1 MVRYICAIFIVA
13 LPILVFLYNGW
24 IMSLAYDYTNLK
36 KLAKEITS
44 STFFLVN
51 CFVLAIT
58 FLACMTLAI
67 EIWDS
72 QKNCNVPKT
81 YYIEAELIAK
91 DATTVF
97 KVTDNGNKVTYYET
111 DISLNI
117 ADNGKKLIKE
127 IQSPTY
133 FISSI
138 FTVAISLITCFAI
151 ASEMFI
157 DTPYTYY
164 AEAELV
170 AKDTTTVFK
179 VTDNGNKI
187 SYYETDIDLNIA
199 DNENKNNYMLLMND
213 NTTREDKSDDII
225 LAVYNT
231 VGKIENK

>member
-51 CFVLAIT
+51 CFVLAIA

-81 YYIEAELIAK
+81 YYIEAELVAK

-111 DISLNI
+111 DI
-117 ADNGKKLIKE
+117 
-127 IQSPTY
+127 
-133 FISSI
+133 
-138 FTVAISLITCFAI
+138 
-151 ASEMFI
+151 
-157 DTPYTYY
+157 
-164 AEAELV
+164 
-170 AKDTTTVFK
+170 
-179 VTDNGNKI
+179 
-187 SYYETDIDLNIA
+187 DLNIA
-199 DNENKNNYMLLMND
+199 DNENKNNYMLLMSD
-213 NTTREDKSDDII
+213 NTTREDKTDDII

-231 VGKIENK
+231 VGEIENK

>member
-1 MVRYICAIFIVA
+1 MGHYICAIFIIA

-24 IMSLAYDYTNLK
+24 IISLAYDYTNLK

-97 KVTDNGNKVTYYET
+97 KVTDNVNKVT
-111 DISLNI
+111 
-117 ADNGKKLIKE
+117 
-127 IQSPTY
+127 
-133 FISSI
+133 
-138 FTVAISLITCFAI
+138 
-151 ASEMFI
+151 
-157 DTPYTYY
+157 
-164 AEAELV
+164 
-170 AKDTTTVFK
+170 
-179 VTDNGNKI
+179 
-187 SYYETDIDLNIA
+187 YYETDIDLNIA
-199 DNENKNNYMLLMND
+199 DNENKNNYMLLMSD

-231 VGKIENK
+231 VGEIENK

>member
-1 MVRYICAIFIVA
+1 MGRYICAIFIVA

-81 YYIEAELIAK
+81 YYIEAELVAK

-97 KVTDNGNKVTYYET
+97 KVTSGNKVT
-111 DISLNI
+111 
-117 ADNGKKLIKE
+117 
-127 IQSPTY
+127 
-133 FISSI
+133 
-138 FTVAISLITCFAI
+138 
-151 ASEMFI
+151 
-157 DTPYTYY
+157 
-164 AEAELV
+164 
-170 AKDTTTVFK
+170 
-179 VTDNGNKI
+179 
-187 SYYETDIDLNIA
+187 YYETDIDLNIA
-199 DNENKNNYMLLMND
+199 DNKNKNNYMLLMSD
-213 NTTREDKSDDII
+213 NTTREDKTDDII

-231 VGKIENK
+231 VGEIENK

>member
-24 IMSLAYDYTNLK
+24 IVSLAYDYTNLK

-91 DATTVF
+91 D
-97 KVTDNGNKVTYYET
+97 
-111 DISLNI
+111 
-117 ADNGKKLIKE
+117 
-127 IQSPTY
+127 
-133 FISSI
+133 
-138 FTVAISLITCFAI
+138 
-151 ASEMFI
+151 
-157 DTPYTYY
+157 
-164 AEAELV
+164 
-170 AKDTTTVFK
+170 TTTVFK
-179 VTDNGNKI
+179 VTDNGNKDT
-187 SYYETDIDLNIA
+187 YYETNIDLNIA
-199 DNENKNNYMLLMND
+199 DNENKNNYMLLMSD

-231 VGKIENK
+231 VGEIENK

>member
-13 LPILVFLYNGW
+13 LPILIFLYNGW

-81 YYIEAELIAK
+81 YYTEAELVAK
-91 DATTVF
+91 DATTIF
-97 KVTDNGNKVTYYET
+97 KVTNGNKVTYYET
-111 DISLNI
+111 N
-117 ADNGKKLIKE
+117 
-127 IQSPTY
+127 
-133 FISSI
+133 
-138 FTVAISLITCFAI
+138 
-151 ASEMFI
+151 
-157 DTPYTYY
+157 
-164 AEAELV
+164 
-170 AKDTTTVFK
+170 
-179 VTDNGNKI
+179 
-187 SYYETDIDLNIA
+187 IDLNIA
-199 DNENKNNYMLLMND
+199 DNGNKNNYMLLMSD
-213 NTTREDKSDDII
+213 NTTREDKTDDII

-231 VGKIENK
+231 VGEIENK

>member
-1 MVRYICAIFIVA
+1 MVRYICAIFIIA

-24 IMSLAYDYTNLK
+24 IVSLAYDYTNLK

-67 EIWDS
+67 EIWDG
-72 QKNCNVPKT
+72 QKNCDVLKT
-81 YYIEAELIAK
+81 YYIEAELVAK

-111 DISLNI
+111 DI
-117 ADNGKKLIKE
+117 
-127 IQSPTY
+127 
-133 FISSI
+133 
-138 FTVAISLITCFAI
+138 
-151 ASEMFI
+151 
-157 DTPYTYY
+157 
-164 AEAELV
+164 
-170 AKDTTTVFK
+170 
-179 VTDNGNKI
+179 
-187 SYYETDIDLNIA
+187 DLNIA
-199 DNENKNNYMLLMND
+199 DNENKNNYMLLMSD

>member
-1 MVRYICAIFIVA
+1 MVRYICAIFIIA

-24 IMSLAYDYTNLK
+24 IVSLAYDYTNLK

-67 EIWDS
+67 EIWDG
-72 QKNCNVPKT
+72 QKNCDVPKT
-81 YYIEAELIAK
+81 YYIEAELVAK

-111 DISLNI
+111 DI
-117 ADNGKKLIKE
+117 
-127 IQSPTY
+127 
-133 FISSI
+133 
-138 FTVAISLITCFAI
+138 
-151 ASEMFI
+151 
-157 DTPYTYY
+157 
-164 AEAELV
+164 
-170 AKDTTTVFK
+170 
-179 VTDNGNKI
+179 
-187 SYYETDIDLNIA
+187 DLNIA
-199 DNENKNNYMLLMND
+199 DNENKNNYMLLMSD

-231 VGKIENK
+231 VGEIENK

>member
-97 KVTDNGNKVTYYET
+97 KVTDNVNKVT
-111 DISLNI
+111 
-117 ADNGKKLIKE
+117 
-127 IQSPTY
+127 
-133 FISSI
+133 
-138 FTVAISLITCFAI
+138 
-151 ASEMFI
+151 
-157 DTPYTYY
+157 
-164 AEAELV
+164 
-170 AKDTTTVFK
+170 
-179 VTDNGNKI
+179 
-187 SYYETDIDLNIA
+187 YYETDIDLNIA
-199 DNENKNNYMLLMND
+199 DNENKNNYMLLMSD
-213 NTTREDKSDDII
+213 NTTREDKTDDII

-231 VGKIENK
+231 VGEIENK

>member
-81 YYIEAELIAK
+81 YYIEAELVAK

-111 DISLNI
+111 DI
-117 ADNGKKLIKE
+117 
-127 IQSPTY
+127 
-133 FISSI
+133 
-138 FTVAISLITCFAI
+138 
-151 ASEMFI
+151 
-157 DTPYTYY
+157 
-164 AEAELV
+164 
-170 AKDTTTVFK
+170 
-179 VTDNGNKI
+179 
-187 SYYETDIDLNIA
+187 DLNIA
-199 DNENKNNYMLLMND
+199 DNENKNNYMLLMSD
-213 NTTREDKSDDII
+213 NTTREDKTDDVI
-225 LAVYNT
+225 LAVYNA
-231 VGKIENK
+231 VGEIENK

>member
-81 YYIEAELIAK
+81 YYTEAELIAK
-91 DATTVF
+91 DATTIF
-97 KVTDNGNKVTYYET
+97 KVTNGNKVT
-111 DISLNI
+111 
-117 ADNGKKLIKE
+117 
-127 IQSPTY
+127 
-133 FISSI
+133 
-138 FTVAISLITCFAI
+138 
-151 ASEMFI
+151 
-157 DTPYTYY
+157 
-164 AEAELV
+164 
-170 AKDTTTVFK
+170 
-179 VTDNGNKI
+179 
-187 SYYETDIDLNIA
+187 YYETDIDLNIA
-199 DNENKNNYMLLMND
+199 DNGNKNNYMLLMSD
-213 NTTREDKSDDII
+213 NTTREDKTDDII
-225 LAVYNT
+225 LTVYNT
-231 VGKIENK
+231 VGEIENK

>member
-81 YYIEAELIAK
+81 YY
-91 DATTVF
+91 T
-97 KVTDNGNKVTYYET
+97 
-111 DISLNI
+111 
-117 ADNGKKLIKE
+117 
-127 IQSPTY
+127 
-133 FISSI
+133 
-138 FTVAISLITCFAI
+138 
-151 ASEMFI
+151 
-157 DTPYTYY
+157 
-164 AEAELV
+164 EAELV
-170 AKDTTTVFK
+170 AKDATTIFK
-179 VTDNGNKI
+179 VTNGNKVT
-187 SYYETDIDLNIA
+187 YYETDIDLNIA
-199 DNENKNNYMLLMND
+199 DNENKNNYMLLMSD
-213 NTTREDKSDDII
+213 NTTREDKTDDII

-231 VGKIENK
+231 VGEIENK

>member
-91 DATTVF
+91 D
-97 KVTDNGNKVTYYET
+97 
-111 DISLNI
+111 
-117 ADNGKKLIKE
+117 
-127 IQSPTY
+127 
-133 FISSI
+133 
-138 FTVAISLITCFAI
+138 
-151 ASEMFI
+151 
-157 DTPYTYY
+157 
-164 AEAELV
+164 
-170 AKDTTTVFK
+170 TTTVFK
-179 VTDNGNKI
+179 ATDNGNKI
-187 SYYETDIDLNIA
+187 SYYETDIDLNIT
-199 DNENKNNYMLLMND
+199 DNENKNNYMLLMSD
-213 NTTREDKSDDII
+213 NTTREDKTDDII

-231 VGKIENK
+231 VGEIENK

>member
-72 QKNCNVPKT
+72 QKNYNVPKT
-81 YYIEAELIAK
+81 YYIEAGLVAK

-97 KVTDNGNKVTYYET
+97 KVADNGNN
-111 DISLNI
+111 D
-117 ADNGKKLIKE
+117 
-127 IQSPTY
+127 
-133 FISSI
+133 
-138 FTVAISLITCFAI
+138 
-151 ASEMFI
+151 
-157 DTPYTYY
+157 
-164 AEAELV
+164 
-170 AKDTTTVFK
+170 
-179 VTDNGNKI
+179 NKI
-187 SYYETDIDLNIA
+187 NYYETDIDLNIA
-199 DNENKNNYMLLMND
+199 DNENKNNYMLLMSD

-231 VGKIENK
+231 VGEIEF

>member
-81 YYIEAELIAK
+81 YY
-91 DATTVF
+91 T
-97 KVTDNGNKVTYYET
+97 
-111 DISLNI
+111 
-117 ADNGKKLIKE
+117 
-127 IQSPTY
+127 
-133 FISSI
+133 
-138 FTVAISLITCFAI
+138 
-151 ASEMFI
+151 
-157 DTPYTYY
+157 
-164 AEAELV
+164 EAELV
-170 AKDTTTVFK
+170 AKDATTIFK
-179 VTDNGNKI
+179 VTNGNKVT
-187 SYYETDIDLNIA
+187 YYETDIDLNIA
-199 DNENKNNYMLLMND
+199 DNENKNNYMLLMSD
-213 NTTREDKSDDII
+213 NTTREDKTDDII
-225 LAVYNT
+225 LTVYNT
-231 VGKIENK
+231 VGEFVEEH

>member
-81 YYIEAELIAK
+81 YYIEAELVAK

-111 DISLNI
+111 DI
-117 ADNGKKLIKE
+117 
-127 IQSPTY
+127 
-133 FISSI
+133 
-138 FTVAISLITCFAI
+138 
-151 ASEMFI
+151 
-157 DTPYTYY
+157 
-164 AEAELV
+164 
-170 AKDTTTVFK
+170 
-179 VTDNGNKI
+179 
-187 SYYETDIDLNIA
+187 DLNIA
-199 DNENKNNYMLLMND
+199 DNENKNNYMLLISD
-213 NTTREDKSDDII
+213 NTTREDKTDDII

-231 VGKIENK
+231 VGEIENK